1 MSLVAAAEEDLK
13 AGRHMALAD
22 KRFLLQ
28 RPDSI
33 VPPDEKI
40 KLKRE
45 LMDGIKENNMS
56 VFYEECC
63 SKLGWNVDQTFLNTM
78 KKANEE
84 KLKELAEQLEKA
96 KESEGE
102 VEILDARTAKADFYF
117 LIGDKSK
124 SVEAIDEIPVESMST
139 GTKIDAVLK
148 HIRVGLF
155 HMDKDIL
162 KQNIAKAKTL
172 IEKGGDW
179 ERRNRLKIYE
189 ASYQMIMRDFEGAS
203 ENLMSSI
210 ATFTCYEVMTYN
222 TFVSYA
228 VLLGMLTLKR
238 GDLKKKII
246 DSPDVLTVI
255 RELPEIGVFL
265 NAMYDCDYKGYIRS
279 FTAVHDHIQRSRYF
293 AEHTHYY
300 IKEMRVAAYKQFLAS
315 YKSVTLESMAAMF
328 GVKVS
333 FIDQELFR
341 FITMGRLEA
350 KIDKVAGIIE
360 TNRPD
365 AKNSQYQN
373 TLKDG
378 DALLNRIQKLARVLQ
393 V

>member
-33 VPPDEKI
+33 VPPDEKV
-40 KLKRE
+40 KLKQE

-238 GDLKKKII
+238 GDLKKKNH
-246 DSPDVLTVI
+246 
-255 RELPEIGVFL
+255 RLP
-265 NAMYDCDYKGYIRS
+265 
-279 FTAVHDHIQRSRYF
+279 
-293 AEHTHYY
+293 
-300 IKEMRVAAYKQFLAS
+300 
-315 YKSVTLESMAAMF
+315 
-328 GVKVS
+328 
-333 FIDQELFR
+333 
-341 FITMGRLEA
+341 
-350 KIDKVAGIIE
+350 
-360 TNRPD
+360 
-365 AKNSQYQN
+365 
-373 TLKDG
+373 
-378 DALLNRIQKLARVLQ
+378 
-393 V
+393 

>member
-148 HIRVGLF
+148 TPS
-155 HMDKDIL
+155 
-162 KQNIAKAKTL
+162 KT
-172 IEKGGDW
+172 
-179 ERRNRLKIYE
+179 
-189 ASYQMIMRDFEGAS
+189 
-203 ENLMSSI
+203 
-210 ATFTCYEVMTYN
+210 
-222 TFVSYA
+222 
-228 VLLGMLTLKR
+228 
-238 GDLKKKII
+238 
-246 DSPDVLTVI
+246 
-255 RELPEIGVFL
+255 
-265 NAMYDCDYKGYIRS
+265 S
-279 FTAVHDHIQRSRYF
+279 F
-293 AEHTHYY
+293 
-300 IKEMRVAAYKQFLAS
+300 
-315 YKSVTLESMAAMF
+315 
-328 GVKVS
+328 
-333 FIDQELFR
+333 
-341 FITMGRLEA
+341 
-350 KIDKVAGIIE
+350 
-360 TNRPD
+360 
-365 AKNSQYQN
+365 
-373 TLKDG
+373 
-378 DALLNRIQKLARVLQ
+378 
-393 V
+393 